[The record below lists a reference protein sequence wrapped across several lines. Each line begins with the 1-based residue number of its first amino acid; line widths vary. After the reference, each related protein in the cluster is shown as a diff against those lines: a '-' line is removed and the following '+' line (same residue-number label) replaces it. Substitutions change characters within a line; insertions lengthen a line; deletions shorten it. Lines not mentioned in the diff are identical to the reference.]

1 MEYVLTGLVLV
12 LIFSSPVVLVPPGSE
27 DVVERLGRF
36 HRVLGPG
43 WHLSK
48 IPFIDRVAR
57 RYSTEPAVLDLP
69 AVTGPSKE
77 ELPLTVV
84 SGLSCQLTDSGTAYR
99 AVKDV
104 QQSLTGLAQARIGA
118 ALRDDEFDGMLAERG
133 RFESEVRRRLE
144 AEVRPWGVKILG
156 FQVHSVTPPQEVIEA
171 LEERARRERAQ
182 REREELS

>member
-12 LIFSSPVVLVPPGSE
+12 LIFSSPVVLVPSGSE
-27 DVVERLGRF
+27 YVMERLGRF

-57 RYSTEPAVLDLP
+57 RYSTQPAALDLP
-69 AVTGPSKE
+69 ALTGPNKE
-77 ELPLTVV
+77 ELPLTLM
-84 SGLSCQLTDSGTAYR
+84 SGLSCRITDSETAYR

-104 QQSLTGLAQARIGA
+104 QQSLTGLAQAGIGA
-118 ALRDDEFDGMLAERG
+118 ALRDYEFDEMLAERG
-133 RFESEVRRRLE
+133 
-144 AEVRPWGVKILG
+144 
-156 FQVHSVTPPQEVIEA
+156 
-171 LEERARRERAQ
+171 RRERAQ